1 MIFRASSDRVGLD
14 KDCKSPKALSVSS
27 EGTSPIVRRFVLEDK
42 TGAQRLSNL
51 VLRVKG
57 C

>member
-1 MIFRASSDRVGLD
+1 MIFRTSTDRVGLD
-14 KDCKSPKALSVSS
+14 MDGKSPKALSVSS
-27 EGTSPIVRRFVLEDK
+27 EGTSPFVRRFVLDDK

>member
-1 MIFRASSDRVGLD
+1 MIFRTSTDRVGLD
-14 KDCKSPKALSVSS
+14 MDCKSPKALSVSS
-27 EGTSPIVRRFVLEDK
+27 EGTSPFVRRFVLDDK